1 MSAYPTWKCLTCHR
15 TGTGDVPARC
25 PTCNSESDDRH
36 GPIALTIKVTDQ
48 CTLRLAVNV
57 TAESREAI
65 LRRMARIRPSKPHR
79 DRPVDYVKAL
89 ELAEERGEVAPAERQ
104 IDPGATPDDKARCI
118 VRIYYRSIGGEIL
131 ACDSAPL
138 SMSAANALERDM
150 DDVTSWALGT
160 ERYRAGDVGPLRS
173 GVRLVTLP
181 SQVRDPVV
189 VVDPGAPEVCEAP
202 PPMPEAPPAPILPL
216 CEAPHVPP
224 APRQIFN
231 TYYHE
236 AMVKRTARF
245 QAMHRRSIAA

>member
-1 MSAYPTWKCLTCHR
+1 
-15 TGTGDVPARC
+15 
-25 PTCNSESDDRH
+25 
-36 GPIALTIKVTDQ
+36 
-48 CTLRLAVNV
+48 
-57 TAESREAI
+57 
-65 LRRMARIRPSKPHR
+65 MARIRPSKPHR

-89 ELAEERGEVAPAERQ
+89 ELAEERGEVALAERQ
-104 IDPGATPDDKARCI
+104 IDPSATPDDKARCI

-138 SMSAANALERDM
+138 SVSAANALERDMDTNALERDM
-150 DDVTSWALGT
+150 DDVTSGALGT

-181 SQVRDPVV
+181 SQVREPVV

-202 PPMPEAPPAPILPL
+202 PAPILTL
-216 CEAPHVPP
+216 CEAPHAPP

-236 AMVKRTARF
+236 AMAKRTARF
-245 QAMHRRSIAA
+245 QAMHRRPIAA